1 MKKTLLGMA
10 AALTM
15 GGLLAST
22 AMVAPALAAGPKVSD
37 IVTHYADLGYAMYGD
52 AVTGAQAL
60 DKSIDAFLA
69 DPNDKTLAAARD
81 AWRAARVPYMQTESF
96 RFGNPEVDDLEG
108 NVNSWPLDEGLIDY
122 VADSYGQTS
131 DSNPYYRLNII
142 ANKELQI
149 GKDKID
155 ASVIDKKLIQS
166 MEEVGNVETNVAI
179 GYHAVEFLLWGQDLN
194 GTGPGAGNR
203 PASDYDQK
211 NCTHG
216 NCDRRAAYLKASTD
230 LLVDDLT
237 AMRDLFAAD
246 GAVRK
251 RLTAA
256 KPEDALVS
264 MFTGLGSLSYGELA
278 GERTKLGLMLHDPE
292 QEHDCFS
299 DNTHNSDFYDQQG
312 MVEVYNGTYTKLDG
326 TKMKGASLHD
336 FVKAHSADADK
347 RIEAAMKK
355 TTGTATVMKQ
365 TADSGKWAYDQ
376 MIGADNPEGNK
387 IVQNFVDALVAQAHA
402 IEAGVTASHLAIKV
416 EGSDSLD
423 NPSAVKT
430 N

>member
-1 MKKTLLGMA
+1 MKKSLMGMA
-10 AALTM
+10 AALAM

-22 AMVAPALAAGPKVSD
+22 ALVTPARAAGPKVED
-37 IVTHYADLGYAMYGD
+37 VITHYADLGHAIYGD
-52 AVTGAQAL
+52 AVTTAQTL
-60 DKSIDAFLA
+60 DKTIDAFLA

-81 AWRAARVPYMQTESF
+81 AWKAARIPYMQTEGF
-96 RFGNPEVDDLEG
+96 RFGNSEVDDLEG

-122 VADSYGQTS
+122 VADSYGQSS

-149 GKDKID
+149 GKDKVD
-155 ASVIDKKLIQS
+155 ATVIDKKLIQS
-166 MEEVGNVETNVAI
+166 MEEIGNVETNVAI

-203 PASDYDQK
+203 PATDYDQK

-216 NCDRRAAYLKASTD
+216 NCDRRAAYLKAATD

-251 RLTAA
+251 RLASGKA
-256 KPEDALVS
+256 DDALVS

-299 DNTHNSDFYDQQG
+299 DNTHNSDYYDQQG
-312 MVEVYNGTYTKLDG
+312 MVDIYNGTYTKVDG
-326 TKMKGASLHD
+326 SKLKGPSLHD
-336 FVKAHSADADK
+336 YVKAHAGDADK
-347 RIEAAMKK
+347 RVLAAMKE
-355 TTGTATVMKQ
+355 TTAAMTVLKQ

-376 MIGADNPEGNK
+376 MIAADNPEGNK
-387 IVQNFVDALVAQAHA
+387 IVQHVVDKLVAQAHA
-402 IEAGVTASHLAIKV
+402 IEAAVTAVHLTIKV